1 VSSISVIVPSYNRP
15 ETLKMCLEYLNRQ
28 TYRDFDVI
36 VVDDGSS
43 NPAVLSQDDY
53 QFSLAYICQDNAGP
67 GMARNHGARLAK
79 SNVFLFIGDD
89 CLCDRNLV
97 FRHVYQHQR
106 DGRRKAVQGYT
117 MWHPDVSSEF
127 QKYLDEVS
135 GLQANWKALKEDD
148 GSWKSRADGFGLTT
162 NWSID
167 RQYFENLGGFD
178 KRLCRA
184 AYDDIDLTYRA
195 GRLGMPTIFDPGA
208 INWHYHRYALDSY
221 VRRQLVEGGERVIIC
236 LLHPEMTP
244 SLINPEQL
252 RAAQQIDLNEQL
264 LWAKELDNVQGD
276 DVRQAKYNRWG
287 QVLHLASLKGTLKRI
302 DEYPIKAMKAV
313 PHLHTP
319 ESIHHVFAGV
329 AALERGDV
337 GYAYHCCEWLM
348 QNSPQNW
355 SSSAFCGEIYLATN
369 DTERARESFKQAMI
383 LGAGEQ
389 WPLQRYQELR

>member
-1 VSSISVIVPSYNRP
+1 
-15 ETLKMCLEYLNRQ
+15 
-28 TYRDFDVI
+28 
-36 VVDDGSS
+36 VV
-43 NPAVLSQDDY
+43 NE
-53 QFSLAYICQDNAGP
+53 FT
-67 GMARNHGARLAK
+67 NH
-79 SNVFLFIGDD
+79 
-89 CLCDRNLV
+89 
-97 FRHVYQHQR
+97 
-106 DGRRKAVQGYT
+106 
-117 MWHPDVSSEF
+117 
-127 QKYLDEVS
+127 LDAS
-135 GLQANWKALKEDD
+135 GQQANWKALQNED
-148 GSWKSRADGFGLTT
+148 GSWKHDAGGFCLTT
-162 NWSID
+162 NYSIH
-167 RQYFENLGGFD
+167 RQHFENLGGFD
-178 KRLCRA
+178 EKFASA
-184 AYDDIDLTYRA
+184 AWEDVSFGYRSQ
-195 GRLGMPTIFDPGA
+195 RLGIPCVFDPGA
-208 INWHYHRYALDSY
+208 INFHHHRMSLSSY
-221 VRRQLVEGGERVIIC
+221 VKRQLGEGYWRVTIC
-236 LLHPEMTP
+236 LIHPEMTP